1 VWARW
6 FNRLERIGEDP
17 SDPIELRAQKRVLVA
32 VSFVV
37 AVIALGWGAVYLA
50 FDEPLAALIPWT
62 YTAAVSVSLV
72 VFAVTHRYVWFRFSQ
87 LLLILFLPFLL
98 QLALGGFVNASAV
111 IIWSLLAPLGALA
124 MVGRREAI
132 AWFVAYAILVLA
144 AHLLQPSLVL
154 SSNLPTW
161 VIGGFFLANL
171 IAATGVSFFALN
183 YFVGQKDEALA
194 LLDEERGKSDRLLL
208 NVLPRD
214 IAEQLKENDQII
226 ATKHPE
232 VTVLFADVVGFT
244 SISEHMLPDQVVTML
259 NDVFSYFDSLVDRY
273 GVEKIRTMGDAYM
286 VASGVPAPRPDHAQ
300 VLARMALD
308 MFLYE
313 PMQRTHLPAPLE
325 FRVGLSSGPAVAGVI
340 GRAKFQYDV
349 WGVTVNTASRM
360 ETHGVPGKI
369 QVSAATHDLLNG
381 EFVCEPRGTVGIKGM
396 GEMETW
402 FLVGRSDPAD
412 PAG

>member
-17 SDPIELRAQKRVLVA
+17 SDSIELRAHKRVLVV

-37 AVIALGWGAVYLA
+37 ALLALGWGAVYLA
-50 FDEPLAALIPWT
+50 FDEPLAAAIPWT

-72 VFAVTHRYVWFRFSQ
+72 FFAITRRYVWFRFTQ
-87 LLLILFLPFLL
+87 LLLILLLPFLL

-124 MVGRREAI
+124 MVGRRQAI
-132 AWFVAYAILVLA
+132 TWFLAYATLVLA
-144 AHLLQPSLVL
+144 AFLLQPSLEIT
-154 SSNLPTW
+154 SNLPVS
-161 VIGGFFLANL
+161 VIGAFFLAN
-171 IAATGVSFFALN
+171 IVAATGVSFFALN

-194 LLDEERGKSDRLLL
+194 LLDQERGKSDRLLL
-208 NVLPRD
+208 NVLPRE
-214 IAEQLKENDQII
+214 IAEQLKERDQII

-244 SISEHMLPDQVVTML
+244 NISEHMQPDQVVVML
-259 NDVFSYFDSLVDRY
+259 NDVFSYFDSLADRY

-286 VASGVPAPRPDHAQ
+286 VASGVPAPRSDHAQ
-300 VLARMALD
+300 VLAHLALD
-308 MFLYE
+308 MFRYE
-313 PMQRTHLPAPLE
+313 PSPSTHSPVPLE
-325 FRVGLSSGPAVAGVI
+325 FRVGISSGPAVAGVI

-360 ETHGVPGKI
+360 EAHGVPGRI
-369 QVSAATHDLLNG
+369 QMSAATHDRLNG
-381 EFVCEPRGTVGIKGM
+381 QFVCEPRGLIDIKGM
-396 GEMETW
+396 GSMETW
-402 FLVGRSDPAD
+402 FLVGPQ
-412 PAG
+412 

>member
-6 FNRLERIGEDP
+6 FNRLERVGEDP
-17 SDPIELRAQKRVLVA
+17 SDSIELRAQKRVLVV

-37 AVIALGWGAVYLA
+37 AVLAVGWGAVYLA
-50 FDEPLAALIPWT
+50 FDEPLAAAIPWT
-62 YTAAVSVSLV
+62 YTVAVSVSLV
-72 VFAVTHRYVWFRFSQ
+72 SFAITHRYVWFRFTQ
-87 LLLILFLPFLL
+87 LLLILLLPFLL
-98 QLALGGFVNASAV
+98 QVALGGFVNASAV

-124 MVGRREAI
+124 MVGRRQAI
-132 AWFVAYAILVLA
+132 AWFIAYTILVLA
-144 AHLLQPSLVL
+144 AHLLQPSLVVD
-154 SSNLPTW
+154 SKLPVS
-161 VIGGFFLANL
+161 VIGGFFLANI

-194 LLDEERGKSDRLLL
+194 LLDQERGKSDRLLL
-208 NVLPRD
+208 NVLPRE
-214 IAEQLKENDQII
+214 IAEQLKEQDQII

-244 SISEHMLPDQVVTML
+244 NISENMQPDHVVAML
-259 NDVFSYFDSLVDRY
+259 NDVFSYFDSLADRY

-286 VASGVPAPRPDHAQ
+286 VASGVPAPRSDHAQ
-300 VLARMALD
+300 VLAHMALD
-308 MFLYE
+308 MFRYE
-313 PMQRTHLPAPLE
+313 PTQPTHLQAPLE
-325 FRVGLSSGPAVAGVI
+325 FRVGISSGPAVAGVI

-360 ETHGVPGKI
+360 EAHSVPGKI

-381 EFVCEPRGTVGIKGM
+381 EFVCEPRGLVDIKGM

-402 FLVGRSDPAD
+402 FLVGAH
-412 PAG
+412 